1 MQTKEVKRHTF
12 RISFTIDIDG
22 ENSNWAALREASLHH
37 VPIRSRN
44 VKIETVGIGRA
55 LVPVEEEEII
65 HAAPPSPEADQSV
78 RPVALDIEPAAI
90 EPAPA
95 AGSREPADHD
105 IPF

>member
-22 ENSNWAALREASLHH
+22 ESSNWAALREASLHH

-55 LVPVEEEEII
+55 LVSVEEEEII
-65 HAAPPSPEADQSV
+65 HAAPLSEADQPV
-78 RPVALDIEPAAI
+78 QPVAVSLDIEPAPI
-90 EPAPA
+90 KPASATDPD
-95 AGSREPADHD
+95 RD